1 MARQVAAVPSTWR
14 ERGVRY
20 VPDIDTNRSD
30 PDPFWVLLRPLTANE
45 SASIHSAEAARH
57 LKVRFDGANG
67 ATIDRAA
74 EAAEWVAA
82 TEAAMR
88 KAISVAVIEVHGYSG
103 RNVETGEVITPRNGA
118 ELVAFVEG
126 HAWDSEREVMQDLY
140 RAVTERSHLERAL
153 GEASAPRSGISSAEI
168 QASNGPAPDAAAP
181 STDTMRTD
189 PPSTSYVAPEGV
201 MVRLTTE

>member
-20 VPDIDTNRSD
+20 VPDIDQNRAD

-57 LKVRFDGANG
+57 LKVRFDGASG
-67 ATIDRAA
+67 ATIDRAT

-82 TEAAMR
+82 TEAAMS

-103 RNVETGEVITPRNGA
+103 RNVDTGEIITPRNGA
-118 ELVAFVEG
+118 ELVAFIEG
-126 HAWDSEREVMQDLY
+126 HAWDSERAVVQDLY

-153 GEASAPRSGISSAEI
+153 GEASASRSSTSTPETQVSSGVAL
-168 QASNGPAPDAAAP
+168 GAAAP
-181 STDTMRTD
+181 HTSMILTA
-189 PPSTSYVAPEGV
+189 PPSPSYAAPEGATV
-201 MVRLTTE
+201 TLIPG